1 MFKIDCSDLLHWLMK
16 ISVGGAIILLMA
28 TSLHAQP
35 VAFQKAAKAYEAYD
49 YEEATALFS
58 KVAYDSSV
66 EEDIRRQALQ
76 YLGQIYVAEDRREKA
91 RGAIEQLVGLEPPPA
106 ELDPN
111 RYPPSLVEMYYKVC
125 KEKRGDYGVRKE
137 DPGLQ
142 TLAIMDFK
150 SSAMD
155 QQERFAPL
163 SAAFPSEM
171 THYLSGATDLEI
183 IERQRV
189 QWVLNELELQRKA
202 DVVDQS
208 TAVRVGKL
216 LGATTVLFGN
226 YIVFE
231 SQMSVSARLVKV
243 ETGEVLLGRKVQG
256 EPDEFLDL
264 IKELSRDITREINVE
279 MEEDVKTGSTT
290 QFLDAQLAYSEGLT
304 AMENENWQA
313 AREKFEEALEHDSNY
328 KPARQRLEVAR
339 AMLASSESS
348 GETGGSS
355 GSSEETGGLEER

>member
-125 KEKRGDYGVRKE
+125 KEKRGGYGVREE

-142 TLAIMDFK
+142 TLAIMDFENN
-150 SSAMD
+150 SVD
-155 QQERFAPL
+155 QQERFDPL

-171 THYLSGATDLEI
+171 VNYLNGTTDLEV

-189 QWVLNELELQRKA
+189 KWLLDELELQRKA

-208 TAVRVGKL
+208 TAVRAGKL

-226 YIVFE
+226 YTVFE
-231 SQMSVSARLVKV
+231 DQMRVNARLVKV
-243 ETGEVLLGRKVQG
+243 ETGEILLGQKVKG
-256 EPDEFLDL
+256 EPDEFPDL
-264 IKELSRDITREINVE
+264 IEELSRDITREINVE
-279 MEEDVKTGSTT
+279 MEEDVKTRSTT
-290 QFLDAQLAYSEGLT
+290 QFLDARLAFSEGNREF
-304 AMENENWQA
+304 ENGNYRA

-328 KPARQRLEVAR
+328 KAARQRLEVAR

-348 GETGGSS
+348 GETGG
-355 GSSEETGGLEER
+355 LEER